1 MNGEMR
7 ALIKETDAPGLT
19 MTTVPIPQ
27 VGMRDVLIKV
37 DKVGICGT
45 DLHIYDWDEWAK
57 SRVKLGTTIG
67 HEFMGRV
74 VKTGAA
80 VRNVSVGDRVTAEGH
95 IGCGFCYCC
104 RTGQGHICDK
114 VDIIGVDING
124 CFADYVRMP
133 EENVWRLHPNISD
146 EVGAI
151 HDPLGNAMHTVMV
164 DNVSGRTV
172 LIVGA
177 GTIGMLIASIARAAG
192 ALQIASLDVNPKKLE
207 LARHMGADI
216 VGDPRQPGI
225 EEELRA
231 NTRGGRGYDVM
242 LEASGN
248 EAGIRTGFR
257 LLRSGGWAALLG
269 IPKRD
274 VSFNLAEDVIF
285 KGITIHGVNGRR
297 MFETWYQ
304 VEGFLKQKRIT
315 VDPVITHRLP
325 LERYAEGFDAMRR
338 GEAVKVV
345 LDVAGSR

>member
-1 MNGEMR
+1 
-7 ALIKETDAPGLT
+7 
-19 MTTVPIPQ
+19 
-27 VGMRDVLIKV
+27 
-37 DKVGICGT
+37 
-45 DLHIYDWDEWAK
+45 
-57 SRVKLGTTIG
+57 
-67 HEFMGRV
+67 
-74 VKTGAA
+74 
-80 VRNVSVGDRVTAEGH
+80 
-95 IGCGFCYCC
+95 
-104 RTGQGHICDK
+104 
-114 VDIIGVDING
+114 
-124 CFADYVRMP
+124 
-133 EENVWRLHPNISD
+133 
-146 EVGAI
+146 
-151 HDPLGNAMHTVMV
+151 
-164 DNVSGRTV
+164 
-172 LIVGA
+172 
-177 GTIGMLIASIARAAG
+177 
-192 ALQIASLDVNPKKLE
+192 
-207 LARHMGADI
+207 
-216 VGDPRQPGI
+216 
-225 EEELRA
+225 
-231 NTRGGRGYDVM
+231 M